1 MMPNRLIRR
10 RQRGLTLVELLVSIV
25 LMLLVSIATV
35 ALFSVSSS
43 TYKTVDAG
51 QELQDNARFAMHV
64 ISEAARSA
72 GFQDRTGP
80 VQLGNPNLTDVV
92 FGPTTVATWRVQGAN
107 NGVINTL
114 TDLKKVA
121 PEDASTAF
129 STSGVY
135 QKSDALVLRFF
146 GASDTVTPAN
156 PDNTMRDCSGR
167 PIPYPTANW
176 DVGISAFHV
185 KTVNGEPELICVSYN
200 PDGGTVSSTQIIRG
214 VETFQVM
221 YGVDTDGDDVPDRW
235 LSANSAW
242 NGFGASPNWNN
253 VVAIRVGLVLRGPI
267 GSGQGQSTTPSEND
281 LYPLGKDFTGS
292 STEDGLKF
300 TPANANDGRLR
311 RAFSATFMLRNS
323 VR

>member
-51 QELQDNARFAMHV
+51 QELQDNARFAMHI

-92 FGPTTVATWRVQGAN
+92 FGPTIVATWRVQGAN

-167 PIPYPTANW
+167 PHP
-176 DVGISAFHV
+176 
-185 KTVNGEPELICVSYN
+185 VS
-200 PDGGTVSSTQIIRG
+200 
-214 VETFQVM
+214 
-221 YGVDTDGDDVPDRW
+221 DR
-235 LSANSAW
+235 
-242 NGFGASPNWNN
+242 
-253 VVAIRVGLVLRGPI
+253 
-267 GSGQGQSTTPSEND
+267 Q
-281 LYPLGKDFTGS
+281 LGCWHQ
-292 STEDGLKF
+292 
-300 TPANANDGRLR
+300 RLPR
-311 RAFSATFMLRNS
+311 QDSQW
-323 VR
+323 